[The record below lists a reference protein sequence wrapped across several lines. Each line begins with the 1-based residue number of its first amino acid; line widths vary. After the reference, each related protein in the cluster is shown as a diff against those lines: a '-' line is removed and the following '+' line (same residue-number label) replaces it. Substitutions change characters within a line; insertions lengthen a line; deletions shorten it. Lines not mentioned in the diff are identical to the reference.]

1 MGLEMPFGDGL
12 NDAIWESDRNLVGD
26 GLRDAIWK
34 GISGKCPSFGPS
46 LNWESEQA
54 ID

>member
-1 MGLEMPFGDGL
+1 MGLEMPFRDGL
-12 NDAIWESDRNLVGD
+12 NDAIWESGRNLVGD

-34 GISGKCPSFGPS
+34 GISGRCPSFGPS
-46 LNWESEQA
+46 LNWGSEQA